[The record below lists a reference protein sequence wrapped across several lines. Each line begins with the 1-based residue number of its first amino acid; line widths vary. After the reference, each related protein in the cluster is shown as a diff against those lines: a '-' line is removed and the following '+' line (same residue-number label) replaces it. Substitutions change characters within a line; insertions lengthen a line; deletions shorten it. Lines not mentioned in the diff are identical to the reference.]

1 MDALNTALTEAKTVF
16 ENPNATQEEVDAA
29 GDKLL
34 EALNRIRPMADK
46 EKLLNL
52 IARVESMETSGYTDA
67 SVKTLEEKL
76 AESKTVAEDDNAFE
90 EDVELAYNNL
100 LQAVAHLEV
109 KVHTAELEYVI
120 AKAEDILAKK
130 DKYIA
135 ATLEGLSEETKKA
148 KEVLEKADATQ
159 EEVNQAAADLAWKV
173 GNARLKAE
181 KQALLDMLE
190 EAEKMDVALYTE
202 ESARTFT
209 GALLKARQAAE
220 DEYATQAEVDAAI
233 SELMML

>member
-1 MDALNTALTEAKTVF
+1 M
-16 ENPNATQEEVDAA
+16 
-29 GDKLL
+29 
-34 EALNRIRPMADK
+34 
-46 EKLLNL
+46 
-52 IARVESMETSGYTDA
+52 
-67 SVKTLEEKL
+67 
-76 AESKTVAEDDNAFE
+76 
-90 EDVELAYNNL
+90 
-100 LQAVAHLEV
+100 
-109 KVHTAELEYVI
+109 I

-209 GALLKARQAAE
+209 GHC
-220 DEYATQAEVDAAI
+220 
-233 SELMML
+233 